1 MVSVTERP
9 LAFFGLIAL
18 PLLALPVG
26 WLLPAHGVGL
36 AVRLA
41 AAAAPALLF
50 LVAPSAFPSSMIA
63 QITII
68 KKNLAS

>member
-1 MVSVTERP
+1 VRERP

-41 AAAAPALLF
+41 AAAACVLLVPGALVLSGQYASSSALF
-50 LVAPSAFPSSMIA
+50 
-63 QITII
+63 
-68 KKNLAS
+68 